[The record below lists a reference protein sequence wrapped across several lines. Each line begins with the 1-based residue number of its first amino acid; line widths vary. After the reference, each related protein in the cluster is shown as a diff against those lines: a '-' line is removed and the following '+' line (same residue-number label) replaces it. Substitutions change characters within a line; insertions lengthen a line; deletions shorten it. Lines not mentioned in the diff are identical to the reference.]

1 MTSTDTNIAKKTN
14 TKITLSPPRQHKVI
28 YINDDL
34 TSMEFVIE
42 TLVTVFD
49 HSHETAVNLTRNIH
63 EQGSAVV
70 AVLPFEL
77 AEHKGVEVT
86 ILARSNGYPLQV
98 KIEPE

>member
-1 MTSTDTNIAKKTN
+1 MSTTDTVTKTN
-14 TKITLSPPRQHKVI
+14 SKIGLSPPRQHKVV
-28 YINDDL
+28 YINDDY

-42 TLVTVFD
+42 SLITVFD
-49 HSHETAVNLTRNIH
+49 HSHSIAMDLTNNIH

-86 ILARSNGYPLQV
+86 IMARSNGYPLQV